1 MKRREM
7 KLLLEERFER
17 IALLETRIDT
27 MDQLVEGYRAREQ
40 SVLDA
45 LQAAKLTAG
54 KALEQAQ
61 GEGAQVIAEAHKTLA
76 EAEQTRI
83 NARAE
88 AEALLSDAITAANTL
103 KAEAERR
110 AIEVTATVKADSERM
125 LRDAEIIKR
134 EYEEMVD
141 SFNAMLEQN
150 ASELEITAAR
160 FAEFVKNRKI
170 DRAEARL
177 DGNAFYKSVGELSD
191 AALPDASGDPA
202 LLMQNIYRIQNRPL
216 PEDRLD
222 VTGAQDE
229 QPQAK
234 VEPVYAV
241 AEPATQPAAEEKPLK
256 AETEPVSAP
265 VFPMEDGNGAD
276 ERQSVTEP
284 YSEAAWSNE
293 AQQSQSE
300 PQAEFT
306 KSFDNAY
313 AKSEYTIHDDE
324 CGVTQADVE
333 SEFDALMSNGAPLSS
348 AAVAIPT
355 AAVIASENLAVEP
368 MADAARA
375 FDAYFDET
383 FEPSGKAAQD
393 EIPAEQATEPEGTTP
408 QPEPAP
414 EYVSDAEA
422 EEIINS
428 FTNPSSM
435 DHSMDGSIDGS
446 TDATQTVTAPEPYSA
461 RAWEHESF
469 TSELEPQAEGTLLGE
484 QDVEPTLPAQTYSDY
499 EKQPSSSSDAEK
511 AFDDYLA
518 GIGAFTAAPAASAKA
533 EETAPKQAAVEPYS
547 ARAWEHESFTSELEP
562 QAEGTLLGEQ
572 DVEPTLPA
580 QTYSD
585 YEKQPSSSN
594 DAEKAFDDY
603 LAGIGAFAAA
613 PATSVKTEETT
624 PKQAAVLEPYSA
636 RAWEHESFTSELEPQ
651 AEGTLLGEQ
660 DVEPTMPAQPA
671 SEYEKQ
677 PSTSSDAEKAFD
689 DYLAGIGTFAAA
701 PAASAKAEETAPKQ
715 AAVEPYS
722 ARAWEHESF
731 TSELEPQAE
740 GTLLGEQDAEPTLPA
755 QTYSDYEKQPS
766 TSNDA
771 EKAFDDYLANINA
784 VLAAQPATP
793 AVDVSW
799 SYEEPYRKPQTQAA
813 PFAAPAEAEEEE
825 EEPKP
830 APRRY
835 NEYGEIR
842 EWEPEPEPEM
852 GDIPT
857 VSRYVGHS
865 GGEDEVSLDDL
876 LDEIIKAGD

>member
-61 GEGAQVIAEAHKTLA
+61 GEGAQIIAEAHKTLA
-76 EAEQTRI
+76 EAEQVHINARTEAEQMRI

-88 AEALLSDAITAANTL
+88 AEALLSDAISTANTL

-110 AIEVTATVKADSERM
+110 AYEATASVRADSERM

-177 DGNAFYKSVGELSD
+177 DGNAFYKSVGEMSD
-191 AALPDASGDPA
+191 AALPDASEDPA

-216 PEDRLD
+216 PEDRLE
-222 VTGAQDE
+222 GNSAPEE

-234 VEPVYAV
+234 EETVSA
-241 AEPATQPAAEEKPLK
+241 ANEPAIEPAAPE
-256 AETEPVSAP
+256 
-265 VFPMEDGNGAD
+265 FPMQDGSGAD
-276 ERQSVTEP
+276 ERQTAAEP
-284 YSEAAWSNE
+284 YSEAAWQNE
-293 AQQSQSE
+293 AQQSESE
-300 PQAEFT
+300 PQAEFA
-306 KSFDNAY
+306 KYFDNNFT
-313 AKSEYTIHDDE
+313 KSEYTIHDDE

-333 SEFDALMSNGAPLSS
+333 SEFDALMSNGAPLSN
-348 AAVAIPT
+348 AAVAIPNV
-355 AAVIASENLAVEP
+355 AALASENLAVEP

-383 FEPSGKAAQD
+383 LEPSGKVAQD
-393 EIPAEQATEPEGTTP
+393 EIPVEQATEPEGTAP
-408 QPEPAP
+408 QLEPAP
-414 EYVSDAEA
+414 EYVSDTEA
-422 EEIINS
+422 EEIIKS
-428 FTNPSSM
+428 FT
-435 DHSMDGSIDGS
+435 DGSAAES
-446 TDATQTVTAPEPYSA
+446 TTTPIAPEPYSA

-469 TSELEPQAEGTLLGE
+469 TSELEPQAEGALLSE
-484 QDVEPTLPAQTYSDY
+484 QDVEPTL
-499 EKQPSSSSDAEK
+499 
-511 AFDDYLA
+511 
-518 GIGAFTAAPAASAKA
+518 
-533 EETAPKQAAVEPYS
+533 
-547 ARAWEHESFTSELEP
+547 
-562 QAEGTLLGEQ
+562 
-572 DVEPTLPA
+572 
-580 QTYSD
+580 
-585 YEKQPSSSN
+585 
-594 DAEKAFDDY
+594 
-603 LAGIGAFAAA
+603 
-613 PATSVKTEETT
+613 
-624 PKQAAVLEPYSA
+624 
-636 RAWEHESFTSELEPQ
+636 
-651 AEGTLLGEQ
+651 
-660 DVEPTMPAQPA
+660 PAQPA

-689 DYLAGIGTFAAA
+689 DYLA
-701 PAASAKAEETAPKQ
+701 
-715 AAVEPYS
+715 
-722 ARAWEHESF
+722 
-731 TSELEPQAE
+731 
-740 GTLLGEQDAEPTLPA
+740 
-755 QTYSDYEKQPS
+755 
-766 TSNDA
+766 
-771 EKAFDDYLANINA
+771 NINA
-784 VLAAQPATP
+784 IMASAQPTTP
-793 AVDVSW
+793 AIDVSW
-799 SYEEPYRKPQTQAA
+799 SYEEPFREEQPKQEAA
-813 PFAAPAEAEEEE
+813 NEAPAEVEEEAEE

-852 GDIPT
+852 SDIPT
-857 VSRYVGHS
+857 VSRYVGQS
-865 GGEDEVSLDDL
+865 GGEDEISLDDL